1 MYTTIS
7 NLGKSVDYHTDQ
19 ANPLTYCLYPNFNS
33 QWIHGST
40 TTNKLMTPNCEP
52 CQSYMSQRC
61 ANKWDEAC
69 DIYTQHNQ
77 DTSWPNM
84 GAIDQFSQKKANNFL
99 QFTPNSGENLIRNSV
114 EKRFFLYPAA
124 STIYAP
130 FDPNM
135 ASSPMYT
142 KISTESSVPRWTL
155 NPTTM
160 GTLHDNDHY
169 TNLMLNNPQ
178 ACFDLLAR
186 FHKLSMEQPQTFLQ
200 LSGSNSNNKM
210 KSFLSANNSTFQK
223 FHLS

>member
-1 MYTTIS
+1 
-7 NLGKSVDYHTDQ
+7 
-19 ANPLTYCLYPNFNS
+19 
-33 QWIHGST
+33 
-40 TTNKLMTPNCEP
+40 
-52 CQSYMSQRC
+52 MSQRC

-69 DIYTQHNQ
+69 DIYTQYNQ

-99 QFTPNSGENLIRNSV
+99 QYTPNTGENLIRNTI

-142 KISTESSVPRWTL
+142 KISTESSMPRWTL

-169 TNLMLNNPQ
+169 TNLMLNHPQ

-200 LSGSNSNNKM
+200 LSGSNPNNKL